1 MRDITLIPSVDST
14 GIMSAAATQ
23 QDATEYSDLTESVG
37 FTRSTVDV
45 ISTDVRKLHNDI
57 LNREWRQDTVR
68 RSKQGVQSLLEDIS
82 ELGFSWNDVARLS
95 GVSVPAVRKWRRGGQ
110 ASGDNRMKLAALLA
124 ACDILGRHFMV
135 EEIASWFETPMPESP
150 VTPMDLYC
158 ADRVDLVFELASA
171 NMESREILD
180 EFDPDWRK
188 RYDSPFEVVDGED
201 GIASIQRKEVR

>member
-23 QDATEYSDLTESVG
+23 QDAAEYSDLTESVG

>member
-14 GIMSAAATQ
+14 GITSAAATQ

-57 LNREWRQDTVR
+57 LNREWRQDTIR